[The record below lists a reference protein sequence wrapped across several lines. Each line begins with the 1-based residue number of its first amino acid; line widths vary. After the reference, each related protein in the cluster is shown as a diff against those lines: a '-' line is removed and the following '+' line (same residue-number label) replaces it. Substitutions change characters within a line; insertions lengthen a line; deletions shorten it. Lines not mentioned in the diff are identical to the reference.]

1 MTDALHPMQLAVQGT
16 KKIGMTWWLTDECSK
31 KKIVSTS
38 TSCIRYNDTQL

>member
-31 KKIVSTS
+31 KKNS
-38 TSCIRYNDTQL
+38 SCIRYTGTVPVIG